1 MRPPT
6 VWRIRPNEVTDV
18 VERSASPRK
27 LLGRPSISA
36 TGEDFTMSM
45 IKKGIAAAA
54 IATAMVSATPGQ
66 AQDPVEL
73 SIASFSQSSS
83 WYAYSVGLGEMLR
96 KALPE
101 GSVID
106 TPPEGGGTANALL
119 VTQGKFDMGFGMAS
133 VAKWAEAGEVVYK
146 EPITNLRSLVG
157 GLDQY
162 YLPVAVTGSDQP
174 ATLDEYLKANPKVN
188 VVLRQKGSSG
198 GEGGIQ
204 LLTASGYPPEKI
216 EADGGTVERVRSFGI
231 VKDAMVSGQADLWI
245 HTVTRGHPA
254 MTEVSTTTDVSFP
267 QPSDK
272 ALSELQS
279 KYGWSPVVMPKGTFE
294 GQTADVTVP
303 GTTTILFVR
312 EDFSDDLAY
321 TITKTICESTDMFQS
336 VHKALSDFSCKEAWK
351 PENNVIPLHPG
362 AERYYKEAGLM

>member
-1 MRPPT
+1 
-6 VWRIRPNEVTDV
+6 
-18 VERSASPRK
+18 
-27 LLGRPSISA
+27 
-36 TGEDFTMSM
+36 MSM
-45 IKKGIAAAA
+45 IKKSIAAAA
-54 IATAMVSATPGQ
+54 IATAMVSAGPSY

-96 KALPE
+96 KVLPS

-119 VTQGKFDMGFGMAS
+119 VSQGKFDLGFGMAS
-133 VAKWAEAGEVVYK
+133 VAKWAEAGDVVYK

-162 YLPVAVTGSDQP
+162 YLPAVATGADQP
-174 ATLDEYLKANPKVN
+174 TSLDEYLKANPKLR

-198 GEGGIQ
+198 AEGGIQ
-204 LLTASGYPPEKI
+204 MLTAAGYPPEKI
-216 EADGGTVERVRSFGI
+216 EADGGSIERVRSFGI
-231 VKDAMVSGQADLWI
+231 VKDALVSGQADFWV

-254 MTEVSTTTDVSFP
+254 MTEISTTTDLTFL

-272 ALSELQS
+272 VLSELQS
-279 KYGWSPVVMPKGTFE
+279 KYGWSPVTMPKGTFE
-294 GQTADVTVP
+294 GQKADVKVP

-312 EDFSDDLAY
+312 EDFSEDLAY
-321 TITKTICESTDMFQS
+321 TITKTICEQTETLQTI
-336 VHKALSDFSCKEAWK
+336 HKALSGFTCKEAWK

-362 AERYYKEAGLM
+362 AVRYYKEAGLM